1 MDLFLPYIACL
12 ILALALYAALRP
24 SPLSLRMTMI
34 VIGVTAA
41 GWLIGLVTGSLTAFA
56 DVSQGVFFF
65 IFSLCGVASSIRLVT
80 HDRPVYSALY
90 FVLVVLSTAGL
101 FLLLEAEFMAFALVI
116 VYAGA
121 ILITYMF
128 VLMLANQAVDSDQ
141 PHTQALYDRIPREP
155 AAAVGV
161 GFLLLCL
168 ISGTVIGGTSSLP
181 TQGVQ
186 QSQWSTLEHLSKQFE
201 SSVMELDASFAWP
214 PVDSPSGNKI
224 RHDGI
229 EAFIVSSDG
238 TTLVLPTSL
247 LPTNTQQ
254 VGWSLVNDFPVS
266 LELAGVILLMA
277 MFGAAIL
284 ARRAIELGEQEK
296 RNVLLGNNRDANPLD
311 DSGDQS

>member
-1 MDLFLPYIACL
+1 
-12 ILALALYAALRP
+12 
-24 SPLSLRMTMI
+24 MI
-34 VIGVTAA
+34 VAGVAA
-41 GWLIGLVTGSLTAFA
+41 SGWLVGLVMGSLSVFA
-56 DVSQGVFFF
+56 DVSQGLFFI
-65 IFSLCGVASSIRLVT
+65 IFSLFAIAAALRMIT

-128 VLMLANQAVDSDQ
+128 VLMLSNQATDSSRPD
-141 PHTQALYDRIPREP
+141 TQASYDRVPREP
-155 AAAVGV
+155 AAAVAV

-168 ISGTVIGGTSSLP
+168 ITGTAIGGSGSMP
-181 TQGVQ
+181 TQGSE
-186 QSQWSTLEHLSKQFE
+186 QSRWSTLEHLPKQFE
-201 SSVMELDASFAWP
+201 SSVMKLDSNFAWP
-214 PVDSPSGNKI
+214 PIPSSQGMMI
-224 RHDGI
+224 RHEG
-229 EAFIVSSDG
+229 EETFIVSSEG
-238 TTLVLPTSL
+238 KMLTLPEEL
-247 LPTNTQQ
+247 LPRNTQQ

-296 RNVLLGNNRDANPLD
+296 RKILLGSETEAEAGDVV
-311 DSGDQS
+311 DSGDQL

>member
-12 ILALALYAALRP
+12 TIALALYATLRP
-24 SPLSLRMTMI
+24 APLKRTVMFLAVS
-34 VIGVTAA
+34 VAA
-41 GWLIGLVTGSLTAFA
+41 SGWLLGLLVGSLSTFA
-56 DVSQGVFFF
+56 DSSQGVFFI
-65 IFSLCGVASSIRLVT
+65 IFGLCAVACAVRMVT

-128 VLMLANQAVDSDQ
+128 VLMLSNQAPDT
-141 PHTQALYDRIPREP
+141 TQLQNHQQYDRIPREP

-161 GFLLLCL
+161 SFLLLCL
-168 ISGTVIGGTSSLP
+168 ITGTVINGTSSLP
-181 TQGVQ
+181 SQGDEFSKWQ
-186 QSQWSTLEHLSKQFE
+186 TLEQLPKQFE
-201 SSVMELDASFAWP
+201 ASVLELDPTFSWP
-214 PVDSPSGNKI
+214 PALSEDGLSI
-224 RHDGI
+224 RQN
-229 EAFIVSSDG
+229 ENQAFIVSSEG
-238 TTLVLPTSL
+238 KTLFLPDEL
-247 LPTNTQQ
+247 LPRNTQQ

-277 MFGAAIL
+277 MFGAAVL

-296 RNVLLGNNRDANPLD
+296 REAFTPQKQEE
-311 DSGDQS
+311 S

>member
-12 ILALALYAALRP
+12 TFALALFVALRP
-24 SPLSLRMTMI
+24 SPLSFRILMI
-34 VIGVTAA
+34 AIGSAAA
-41 GWLIGLVTGSLTAFA
+41 GWLMGLMMGSLSAFA
-56 DVSQGVFFF
+56 DVSQGLFFV
-65 IFSLCGVASSIRLVT
+65 IFSLCAVAASMRMIT

-90 FVLVVLSTAGL
+90 FVLVVLSSAGL

-128 VLMLANQAVDSDQ
+128 VLMLSNQTTESTEEQ
-141 PHTQALYDRIPREP
+141 IQASYDRIPREP

-168 ISGTVIGGTSSLP
+168 ITGTVVDGSSSLP
-181 TQGVQ
+181 TQGSA
-186 QSQWSTLEHLSKQFE
+186 QSQWATLENLPKQFE
-201 SSVMELDASFAWP
+201 SSVMELDATFAWP
-214 PVDSPSGNKI
+214 PMPSSQGVAI
-224 RHDGI
+224 RHDGN
-229 EAFIVSSDG
+229 ETFIVSSEG
-238 TTLVLPTSL
+238 KTLVLPDEL
-247 LPTNTQQ
+247 MPRNTQQ

-296 RNVLLGNNRDANPLD
+296 RSVLLGNESEEEGS
-311 DSGDQS
+311 SGGQS